1 MATNVFGVLLSS
13 VLQRKQWIIR
23 FKMDRSE
30 LQNKSAELEIQ
41 SAAEIIAE
49 AVKLYGDKLVLAS
62 SLGAEDQVL
71 THLLLDANP
80 KARVFVLDTG
90 RLHPETYDVI
100 AETEKKYGMKYELYY
115 PQTEAVETLVRE
127 KGINSFYDSIENRKE
142 CCHIRKVEPLKR
154 ALSSAEAWI
163 TGIRRSQAVTR
174 INTPILEWDEGFDL
188 AKFNPLATW
197 SEDDVW
203 AYIKENNIPYNALH
217 DNGFPSIGCAPCTR
231 AIELGEDVRSGR
243 WWWESPDSKE
253 CGLHVVDGK
262 LVRKSKEKEKEAFES

>member
-1 MATNVFGVLLSS
+1 
-13 VLQRKQWIIR
+13 
-23 FKMDRSE
+23 MDRSE